1 MCNINLRTLQRQ
13 NKMIIVTTLS
23 INNDSTSFCFKNRPI
38 ALVTAAITINVTPY
52 IIELLNTTI
61 STIAT
66 ITVADNV

>member
-1 MCNINLRTLQRQ
+1 
-13 NKMIIVTTLS
+13 MIIVTTLS
-23 INNDSTSFCFKNRPI
+23 INNDSTSFCFKRPI

-61 STIAT
+61 SKIAT